1 MPPAHE
7 TGIFTVPP
15 RPSRTMVPQ
24 SKTALAFLPPMKFSP
39 PLMTTEETACV
50 NVKDEPVIA
59 SPPPLRI
66 NALAESTFELGNAVE
81 NRRYSTPPF

>member
-1 MPPAHE
+1 
-7 TGIFTVPP
+7 
-15 RPSRTMVPQ
+15 MVPQ

-59 SPPPLRI
+59 SPPPLRT

-81 NRRYSTPPF
+81 NTRYSTPPFWMVVEPE